1 MSNPPRGPQPPKLL
15 FEFIRASDHAPMSCD
30 LRFNGEPYGWEV
42 QFFVR
47 GELFVSHGAFLTRK
61 QAVGW
66 ATLERAAMEK
76 GVV

>member
-1 MSNPPRGPQPPKLL
+1 
-15 FEFIRASDHAPMSCD
+15 MSCD